1 MIFDTWFHLIPSTY
15 INRLGINSI
24 SMIIQ
29 QLRKKGVLAPVIG
42 LPFKAGPKIVDYSY
56 EAGID
61 VLSID
66 WAADID
72 WVCKN
77 INKELV
83 TQGNLDP
90 ALLNNFNKDK
100 LDQEIEKILSAS
112 KNNLHIFNVGHG
124 LMPEAKINTI
134 KYVINYIR
142 SL

>member
-1 MIFDTWFHLIPSTY
+1 MLT
-15 INRLGINSI
+15 
-24 SMIIQ
+24 
-29 QLRKKGVLAPVIG
+29 
-42 LPFKAGPKIVDYSY
+42 
-56 EAGID
+56 
-61 VLSID
+61 ID